1 MLNSLIDIGGKNFI
15 PKEDII
21 AVLDWETLNSS
32 KIGRD
37 FLKEN
42 RNNFSYQTSKKAKAY
57 VLTYSGNLEIYESTI
72 SSSSIRSKFKK
83 KGMKESNEW

>member
-15 PKEDII
+15 LKEDII
-21 AVLDWETLNSS
+21 AVLDWEALNSS

-42 RNNFSYQTSKKAKAY
+42 KDNFSYCTNKKAKAY
-57 VLTYSGNLEIYESTI
+57 VLTYSGNFKIYESTI
-72 SSSSIRSKFKK
+72 SSSSIRSKFKT
-83 KGMKESNEW
+83 KGMKESDE